1 MKKPNPEL
9 PSRFVLW
16 GSIILGP
23 AVLLLIILQIRYLLT
38 DGSDEMVTLAKSRIR
53 TPGIVYA
60 ITWIVILSIMVVGAV
75 VSIVIRFTRK
85 KKDRDE

>member
-1 MKKPNPEL
+1 M
-9 PSRFVLW
+9 W

-38 DGSDEMVTLAKSRIR
+38 DGSGEMVTLAKSRIR
-53 TPGIVYA
+53 TPGTVYA
-60 ITWIVILSIMVVGAV
+60 ITWIIILSIMVVGAA
-75 VSIVIRFTRK
+75 VSIVSRLTRK